1 MNQQQITQI
10 QLDTLERELSGLY
23 SQRAIHQAK
32 VTDAATPTGNKAA
45 DQSIQQAAVL
55 GANTLVMLDRMIETR
70 AATVESLTI
79 ELAALNAASPET
91 APAPRRADPPVMNF

>member
-23 SQRAIHQAK
+23 SQRATHQAK

-55 GANTLVMLDRMIETR
+55 GANTLIMLDRMIETR
-70 AATVESLTI
+70 TAAFDALAA

-91 APAPRRADPPVMNF
+91 APAPRRADPTLMNF